1 MALFSLLLNAFPIH
15 SLARSTTAAL
25 SLCRSTLSSLW
36 CHWAKQ
42 EGPILNA
49 VFTYA
54 HQQILHSIPL
64 ITAIEYLLHST
75 GAYEDRF
82 FGLYGVGYL
91 STTAWSQR
99 AWTVRANVFFF
110 NTEKGREGS
119 RRKARRGNSVQSS
132 GKVRDRLIKSMC
144 WPPIPKLWQT
154 DRSRYTDM
162 NKEVKTS
169 MYEHRHTIDAHAWDM
184 HALAETHLEIM

>member
-110 NTEKGREGS
+110 LIQ
-119 RRKARRGNSVQSS
+119 RRG
-132 GKVRDRLIKSMC
+132 GKDRGGKRGGGTVYSRLAKSEIDWLKAC
-144 WPPIPKLWQT
+144 ADPRFPNYDRQT
-154 DRSRYTDM
+154 AADTQTWT
-162 NKEVKTS
+162 KK
-169 MYEHRHTIDAHAWDM
+169 
-184 HALAETHLEIM
+184 